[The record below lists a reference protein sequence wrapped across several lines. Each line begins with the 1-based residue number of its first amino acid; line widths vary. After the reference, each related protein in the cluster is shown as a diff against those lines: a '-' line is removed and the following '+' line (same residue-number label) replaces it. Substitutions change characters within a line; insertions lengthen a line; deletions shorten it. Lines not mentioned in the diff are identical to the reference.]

1 VNYARHLQQPQRG
14 PYTLCWGVTETGK
27 PRYYFARQPKGQPV
41 EEIPEGF
48 RISESVNGR
57 VSLVRDRPMQILPEE
72 IAAVEAALG
81 KHLRARNYRI
91 SVKHDRIEI
100 YELVGPGAEDLIS
113 ASARQGLGTPDLA
126 DRIRAEIERYGQFT
140 PVLRFILAD
149 KERRTFRAE
158 KVLYLDD
165 DWVDVSPMEPVDR
178 LARQLI
184 PMLGTEA
191 FFDLF

>member
-1 VNYARHLQQPQRG
+1 MPVTHTNRKGAT
-14 PYTLCWGVTETGK
+14 YTLCRGLTKTGK
-27 PRYYFARQPKGQPV
+27 PRYYFARQPKGEPV
-41 EEIPEGF
+41 EKIPEGF

-57 VSLVRDRPMQILPEE
+57 VSLVKDRPMQILPEE
-72 IAAVEAALG
+72 IDAVEAALG
-81 KHLRARNYRI
+81 KHPRARDFRI
-91 SVKHDRIEI
+91 GVKHDRIEV

-113 ASARQGLGTPDLA
+113 ALAEQGLGTPNLA

-149 KERRTFRAE
+149 KKRRTFRAE

-165 DWVDVSPMEPVDR
+165 DWIDAGPIELVDR

-184 PMLGTEA
+184 PTLGTAA